1 MGSEMCIRDSSY
13 SNTAKLN
20 ENIAGTLKIA
30 SGGSLTNGS
39 GAVANFSS
47 TTISSGTSGAKPE
60 ILNEGVMK
68 TGVTT
73 TAGKI
78 ENRSDMDAV
87 SLAVQ
92 NQGLV
97 TNKDSLTVDNQT
109 TVVSGGEIINED
121 SGTADFKQLTVS
133 GSVSNAGSMSATALT
148 ANNLSLIHISEP
160 TRP

>member
-1 MGSEMCIRDSSY
+1 M
-13 SNTAKLN
+13 
-20 ENIAGTLKIA
+20 
-30 SGGSLTNGS
+30 TNGS
-39 GAVANFSS
+39 GAEANFSS

-60 ILNEGVMK
+60 ILNEGLMK

-109 TVVSGGEIINED
+109 TVVSGGEIINEA

-133 GSVSNAGSMSATALT
+133 GSVSNAGSMSATRRT
-148 ANNLSLIHISEP
+148 HEFI
-160 TRP
+160 R

>member
-1 MGSEMCIRDSSY
+1 M
-13 SNTAKLN
+13 
-20 ENIAGTLKIA
+20 
-30 SGGSLTNGS
+30 TNGS

-109 TVVSGGEIINED
+109 TVVSCG
-121 SGTADFKQLTVS
+121 
-133 GSVSNAGSMSATALT
+133 
-148 ANNLSLIHISEP
+148 
-160 TRP
+160 